1 MFPKMKKPILK
12 RRSKMAE
19 INLVAL
25 KAAVKELNAMELEG
39 IPSIRTVGISTNKM
53 AVLFIENCN
62 KANDIDEDILSD
74 AIIEVYNTLPE
85 LEDIPAEQEKK
96 EAKPTKEKKEAKPP
110 KEKKEPKPPKESNP
124 IAKSRYGH
132 VKSAKSGELDDMLF
146 EGATLQEMMDK
157 CGVPRVR
164 VVSHLNHLKHDLGLT
179 LLVVENKE
187 NTSNTRYQVKEE
199 TFTGTA
205 VTKQKKEK
213 SPVSKDTKPT
223 TAKKE
228 VAATEG
234 DTEGEETE

>member
-1 MFPKMKKPILK
+1 
-12 RRSKMAE
+12 MAE

-62 KANDIDEDILSD
+62 KVNDIDENTLSD
-74 AIIEVYNTLPE
+74 AIIEVYNSLPE

-96 EAKPTKEKKEAKPP
+96 EAKPTKEKEAKPP

-199 TFTGTA
+199 TFTGI

-213 SPVSKDTKPT
+213 APVSKDTKPT

-234 DTEGEETE
+234 DTEGTETE